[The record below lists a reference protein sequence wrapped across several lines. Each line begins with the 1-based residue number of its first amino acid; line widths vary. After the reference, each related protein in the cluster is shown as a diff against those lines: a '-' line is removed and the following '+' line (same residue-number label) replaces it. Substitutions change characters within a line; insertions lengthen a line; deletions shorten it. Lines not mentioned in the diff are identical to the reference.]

1 LETQGFFIEMKKAIN
16 LKSLLPHLLVVLG
29 FAALSWGYMSPV
41 LKGKVLIQND
51 PVQAAGAAHEVSE
64 YFKQTGEWSGWTNS
78 TFGGMPTYFI
88 WGRLSKGA
96 VAPIGMFTA
105 KFGQGGYIFF
115 YLLGAYLLL
124 MSLECGLTVSLLGAI
139 AFAFFSYN
147 IQLIEAGHISKVN
160 ALSFSPIMMAG
171 MIWAY
176 RGRSWIGA
184 AVFSLGLGLD
194 LWANHA
200 QITYYSGLLMILV
213 GGFELA
219 KAIREKYVGKFL
231 MATAIIAV
239 FGLIVVANN
248 TSTLWTTYE
257 YTKETIRGKT
267 ELSPKPGEAKVSG
280 GLDRDYAFGWSYGKL
295 ESLTLL
301 IPNFSGGASGGE
313 LDEKS
318 EVYKTLGRYNI
329 PPETAIQFARS
340 LPTYWGDQTFV
351 GGGVYAGAII
361 CFLFVLGLFIAD
373 KRYKYPFGIGALF
386 FLIVS
391 WGENLSSVNYFLFDN
406 FPMFNKFRAVSMALS
421 LVQLCVAVIATLG
434 VKKLVEEKPD
444 WKQLQ
449 RPFFISLAITGGIA
463 LLFTLIPGLFDFK
476 SPRDAGLVENLT
488 QQFGNNKAAANDI
501 YNALLTDRVD
511 MLRSDSFRS
520 LIFILL
526 AAGLIWAYATQKL
539 KNTTIVVGALVFL
552 TLVDMWAIDRRYLNN
567 DSFQQKWY
575 SYDDLFQPSPANQQ
589 ILQDTDPNYRV
600 IDLTTSPFQDA
611 KLSYFHKSLGGYHGA
626 TLRRYREVVD
636 AQLSKNNMAV
646 FNMLNTRYFIV
657 PGQDGQPTVQR
668 NPEALGNAWFVKEV
682 KLVNNA
688 DEELKALDK
697 FEPRQ
702 TAFVD
707 KRFADQV
714 QNVKP
719 QADTSGTIR
728 LTEYKP
734 NHLTYESDAKAAGVA
749 IFSEIYYR
757 GGIDWKAYVDG
768 QEAPHFRADYILRG
782 MVVPAGKHKIEF
794 KFDPPA
800 VKTGQQID
808 RFAALAWIV
817 LMAGAI
823 FMEYRQKSKMV

>member
-1 LETQGFFIEMKKAIN
+1 MKKAIN

-29 FAALSWGYMSPV
+29 FAVLSWGYMSPV

-51 PVQAAGAAHEVSE
+51 PVQTAGAAHEVAE

-78 TFGGMPTYFI
+78 SFGGMPTYFI
-88 WGRLSKGA
+88 WGRLSRGA

-105 KFGQGGYIFF
+105 NFGQGGYIFF

-124 MSLECGLTVSLLGAI
+124 MSLECGLLASVMGAV

-147 IQLIEAGHISKVN
+147 IQIIEAGHISKVN
-160 ALSFSPIMMAG
+160 ALAFSPIMMAG

-184 AVFSLGLGLD
+184 AIFSLGLGLD

-200 QITYYSGLLMILV
+200 QITYYSGLLMIIL

-219 KAIREKYVGKFL
+219 RAIREKYLGKFVV
-231 MATAIIAV
+231 ATAFIAL
-239 FGLIVVANN
+239 FGAIVVANN

-267 ELSPKPGEAKVSG
+267 ELSPKAGETKVSD

-318 EVYKTLGRYNI
+318 EAYKALVRYNV
-329 PPETAIQFARS
+329 PPESAAQFVRQ

-351 GGGVYAGAII
+351 GGGVYSGAII
-361 CFLFVLGLFIAD
+361 CFLFILGLFIAD
-373 KRYKYPFGIGALF
+373 KRYKYPFGLGALF
-386 FLIVS
+386 FLIIS
-391 WGENLSSVNYFLFDN
+391 WGENLSLVNYFLFDY

-421 LVQLCVAVIATLG
+421 LVQLCVAVVAALG
-434 VKKLVEEKPD
+434 VKKLMDEKPD
-444 WKQLQ
+444 WKQFQ
-449 RPFFISLAITGGIA
+449 RPFFISLALTGGVA
-463 LLFTLIPGLFDFK
+463 LLFTLIPGFFDFK
-476 SPRDAGLVENLT
+476 APRDSGLVDTLT
-488 QQFGNNKAAANDI
+488 QQFGNNKVAANDI
-501 YNALLTDRVD
+501 YNALLTDRVA
-511 MLRSDSFRS
+511 MLRSDAFRS
-520 LIFILL
+520 LVFILL
-526 AAGLIWAYATQKL
+526 AAGLIWAYVTQKL
-539 KNTTIVVGALVFL
+539 KNVTILAGALAFL
-552 TLVDMWAIDRRYLNN
+552 TLVDMWAIDRRYLNT
-567 DSFQQKWY
+567 DSFQQKYY
-575 SYDDLFQPSPANQQ
+575 SNDDLFPPSPANLQ
-589 ILQDTDPNYRV
+589 IMQDTDPNYRM
-600 IDLTTSPFQDA
+600 IDLTTSPFMDG
-611 KLSYFHKSLGGYHGA
+611 KPSYFHKSLGGYHGA

-636 AQLSKNNMAV
+636 AHMSKNNMAV

-668 NPEALGNAWFVKEV
+668 NPDALGNAWFVNEV
-682 KLVNNA
+682 KIVNNA

-707 KRFADQV
+707 KRFAEQL
-714 QNVKP
+714 QNFKSQP
-719 QADTSGTIR
+719 DTTAKIR
-728 LTEYKP
+728 LTDYKP
-734 NHLTYESDAKAAGVA
+734 NALTYESDAKTAQVA

-768 QEAPHFRADYILRG
+768 QEAPHFRANYILRG

-808 RFAALAWIV
+808 RFAAFAWLL

-823 FMEYRQKSKMV
+823 FMEYRQKRSGVRSQ